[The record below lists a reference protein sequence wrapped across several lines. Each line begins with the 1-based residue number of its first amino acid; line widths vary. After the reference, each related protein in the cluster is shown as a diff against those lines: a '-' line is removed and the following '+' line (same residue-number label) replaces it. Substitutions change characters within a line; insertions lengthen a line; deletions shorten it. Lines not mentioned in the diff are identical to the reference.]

1 MVLSITIGHP
11 LFAHNNLPKFAKM
24 AKIRQSPGFF
34 LRYLAENVTK
44 KHWFIQIFNQSQYST
59 CWSFPIGGQI
69 SSTKYH
75 FSQHVT
81 EMNFTLRKTAT
92 QIISWN
98 TFKMVV

>member
-44 KHWFIQIFNQSQYST
+44 KHWFIQISIDNF
-59 CWSFPIGGQI
+59 
-69 SSTKYH
+69 
-75 FSQHVT
+75 
-81 EMNFTLRKTAT
+81 EMDFGIK
-92 QIISWN
+92 I
-98 TFKMVV
+98 